1 MTTRWTVYSD
11 KDLWNL
17 TANLDDPSVINALPV
32 TEFSSSAVTLV
43 MGEDSIKAYGTF
55 TADGTPTIYSDISG
69 AASQT
74 DVFRNGVL
82 RSKEELSTPASLS
95 DFILTEDD
103 HLALYGGDDIFTASL
118 DQDLDDAIQGL
129 GGNDTFVGYG
139 DDVYADKFFGG
150 AGNDEARF
158 RGNQSDYE
166 ITYNDAIYDFRTSAN
181 AAGFTVTDTT
191 TDRDGVDHFTDVEY
205 LRFADSFVA
214 VNFDSMNGTV
224 SVSAAGY
231 SETGTSTADALSGF
245 SGSDTLRGAAGGD
258 TLSGGDGIDLI
269 YGNKGNDRLVGGGG
283 EDTLF
288 GGQQSDAVFGLSGA
302 DQVYGNKQN
311 DTLYGGTEN
320 DSLFGGQH
328 NDLLYG
334 QAGNDRVDGNRGD
347 DTLFGEDGI
356 DTFVISKGDDWV
368 MDFSIAEDKIES
380 ADAYAAIT
388 QTVSSGNL
396 VLTDS
401 DGDTL
406 TLLGVTTTLGEGY
419 FV

>member
-17 TANLDDPSVINALPV
+17 TANLEDPSFINAIPV
-32 TEFSSSAVTLV
+32 TEFSSSALTLNA
-43 MGEDSIKAYGTF
+43 GQDIIKAYGTF
-55 TADGTPTIYSDISG
+55 AADEDPTTYADVSG
-69 AASQT
+69 AASRT
-74 DVFRNGVL
+74 EIFRNGVL
-82 RSKEELSTPASLS
+82 RYSEELSDPGDLS
-95 DFILTEDD
+95 DFVLTEDD
-103 HLALYGGDDIFTASL
+103 HLALYGGDDIFTGSL

-129 GGNDTFVGYG
+129 AGNDTFIGYG
-139 DDVYADKFFGG
+139 DDLYADKFFGG

-158 RGNQSDYE
+158 RGNQSEYE
-166 ITYNDAIYDFRTSAN
+166 ITYNDSIYDNRTSAN
-181 AAGFTVTDTT
+181 VAGFTVTDTT
-191 TDRDGVDHFTDVEY
+191 ANRDGVDHFTDVEY

-214 VNFDSMNGTV
+214 VNFDSTNGTV
-224 SVSAAGY
+224 TVSASGY

-245 SGSDTLRGAAGGD
+245 SGSDTLRGGGGAD

-269 YGNKGNDRLVGGGG
+269 YGNKGDDRLVGGGG
-283 EDTLF
+283 KDILF

-311 DTLYGGTEN
+311 DTLYGGAEN

-334 QAGNDRVDGNRGD
+334 QEGNDRVDGNRGD

-368 MDFSIAEDKIES
+368 MDFSAAEDKIET
-380 ADAYAAIT
+380 ADAYAAVT
-388 QTVSSGNL
+388 QTVSGGNL

-406 TLLGVTTTLGEGY
+406 TLLGVTSALSEGY
-419 FV
+419 FA